1 VSERPIVFSLIGDTG
16 ESTPNKVARELA
28 MKHPELDHFEGYL
41 AMYAF
46 LNLLWERRDESWD
59 ELAMMLGGM
68 SLLADR
74 VPADQG
80 NAQDWDEALEAATGR
95 RRGSF
100 DPMDTY
106 KAMLAF
112 LRTYESR
119 GAPEEFKR
127 LIDRMAAAV
136 EVQGTNTGSQ
146 IWQDW
151 IMCVARAK
159 ANEVDAW
166 LRLKK

>member
-1 VSERPIVFSLIGDTG
+1 
-16 ESTPNKVARELA
+16 
-28 MKHPELDHFEGYL
+28 
-41 AMYAF
+41 MYAF
-46 LNLLWERRDESWD
+46 LRLLWERRDESWD
-59 ELAMMLGGM
+59 ELAIMLGGM
-68 SLLADR
+68 SLLADG
-74 VPADQG
+74 VTADQG
-80 NAQDWDEALEAATGR
+80 NVQDWNEALEAATGR

-106 KAMLAF
+106 KAMLSF

-127 LIDRMAAAV
+127 LVDRIAAV
-136 EVQGTNTGSQ
+136 IEVQGTNTGSL

-151 IMCVARAK
+151 IKCVERAK
-159 ANEVDAW
+159 ADEVDAW